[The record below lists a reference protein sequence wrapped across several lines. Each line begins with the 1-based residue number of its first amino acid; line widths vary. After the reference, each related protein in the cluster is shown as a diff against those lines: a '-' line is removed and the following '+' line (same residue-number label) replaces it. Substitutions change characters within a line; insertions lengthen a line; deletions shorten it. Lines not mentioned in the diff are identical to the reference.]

1 MRSPGV
7 SEDTIPCTGSHT
19 PAERDKDRKE
29 TERQTNSTDHTARHG
44 RLRPR
49 APLKTS
55 LWCVTK
61 ATGAD
66 RLPPATETTRT
77 QLVNIGVCVPVF

>member
-1 MRSPGV
+1 MLCALR
-7 SEDTIPCTGSHT
+7 ECWKIQSHAQART
-19 PAERDKDRKE
+19 RPQRE
-29 TERQTNSTDHTARHG
+29 TERQTNSADHTARHG

-49 APLKTS
+49 APVKTS

-77 QLVNIGVCVPVF
+77 QLVNIGVCVSVF